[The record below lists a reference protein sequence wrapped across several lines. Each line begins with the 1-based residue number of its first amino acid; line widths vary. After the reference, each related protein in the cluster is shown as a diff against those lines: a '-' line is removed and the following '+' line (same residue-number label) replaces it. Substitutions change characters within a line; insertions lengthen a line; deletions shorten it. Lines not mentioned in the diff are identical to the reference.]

1 MANLFKK
8 AKEASIPATTKG
20 KEKKVRIKIDE
31 PGFFD
36 MVKRQAVILEQIKA
50 LTAESELKAD
60 EIKEAA
66 RLKWGD
72 RFQASGVNPESV
84 MIEARESDDPNA
96 DTAQFMFIV
105 QDKYKIISQEDANLL
120 KEMFGDDI
128 VNENEKY
135 EFNKDMIEKYGEI
148 ISTLIENCDEIAASD
163 KYQIITSSVKNEVK
177 KGSIDRMA
185 ILAKNTEKSVNEVID
200 ILKPVCMAKG
210 VEYIK
215 ATAVY

>member
-8 AKEASIPATTKG
+8 AKEAAAPATAKG
-20 KEKKVRIKIDE
+20 KEKKVRIPIND

-36 MVKRQAVILEQIKA
+36 MVKRQAVILEEIKR

-72 RFQASGVNPESV
+72 RFEKSGVNPESV
-84 MIEARESDDPNA
+84 MIESRESDDPNS
-96 DTAQFMFIV
+96 DVAQFMFIV
-105 QDKYKIISQEDANLL
+105 QDKYKMVSQDDANYL
-120 KEMFGDDI
+120 KELFGDDI
-128 VNENEKY
+128 INENEKY
-135 EFNKDMIEKYGEI
+135 EFNKEMIEKYGEI
-148 ISTLIENCDEIAASD
+148 ISTLIENCDQIDAAD
-163 KYQIITSSVKNEVK
+163 KYQIITSSVKNEVR
-177 KGSIDRMA
+177 KGSIDKMA
-185 ILAKNTEKSVNEVID
+185 ILAKNTDKSVNEVID